1 MGRLAVSAGI
11 AAALVATAVAVGA
24 GSDLRIHRLH
34 LPPPP
39 TVGGPGSDQPLPPG
53 TTDPTGPGTSPPA
66 PPAPPSAQPPPPP
79 GAPPSTIGCTVAGDV
94 PGGDVTGT
102 LSDYSIALS
111 APSVNAAPSLRFRG
125 TYPTGADTHNFTLR
139 DSSHT
144 TVCGTTNLLVGAAGT
159 FTVTNLPPGSYEL
172 VCTIHVA
179 YGMRVA
185 FTVN

>member
-1 MGRLAVSAGI
+1 
-11 AAALVATAVAVGA
+11 
-24 GSDLRIHRLH
+24 
-34 LPPPP
+34 
-39 TVGGPGSDQPLPPG
+39 
-53 TTDPTGPGTSPPA
+53 
-66 PPAPPSAQPPPPP
+66 
-79 GAPPSTIGCTVAGDV
+79 VAGDV

-125 TYPTGADTHNFTLR
+125 TYPAGADIHNFTLR
-139 DSSHT
+139 DSSHA
-144 TVCGTTNLLVGAAGT
+144 TVCGTANLGVGAAGT

-179 YGMRVA
+179 YGMRAA